1 MKRTGIIAFTEHGC
15 VLGEKLLRDLQ
26 KQDQEIYG
34 FVKSKYVDLP
44 ERHSFQKVTG
54 TLREWAEE
62 WIPKLD
68 GIIFFSATGIAVR
81 TIAPFVVSKK
91 TDPAVVVIDEQGNYA
106 ISLLSGHLGGA
117 NELAKFAAESIGA
130 VPVITTGTDVNH
142 TFAVDVFAR
151 KNNLVI
157 ADMRLAKEMAALLIR
172 GKTITWGAGEGFV
185 YPKGQNIP
193 LQLQFQETESPDGKK
208 GTLWF
213 AIPQSDGADS
223 SSVSEKC
230 VSRRR
235 LQETYAGRK
244 NRNADPNLSVR
255 SRNIHNT
262 NPAGSQYRSEK
273 RGAGTAGV
281 LWKVSNPFCD
291 LQQRRAGK
299 SKGNLY
305 PVCIC
310 QQDHRCGQCMRTKC
324 QPFQ

>member
-1 MKRTGIIAFTEHGC
+1 MKKTGIIAFTEHGC

-26 KQDQEIYG
+26 KQDQETYG

-68 GIIFFSATGIAVR
+68 GIVFFSATGIAVR

-185 YPKGQNIP
+185 YPK
-193 LQLQFQETESPDGKK
+193 
-208 GTLWF
+208 
-213 AIPQSDGADS
+213 
-223 SSVSEKC
+223 
-230 VSRRR
+230 
-235 LQETYAGRK
+235 
-244 NRNADPNLSVR
+244 
-255 SRNIHNT
+255 
-262 NPAGSQYRSEK
+262 
-273 RGAGTAGV
+273 
-281 LWKVSNPFCD
+281 
-291 LQQRRAGK
+291 
-299 SKGNLY
+299 
-305 PVCIC
+305 
-310 QQDHRCGQCMRTKC
+310 
-324 QPFQ
+324 

>member
-1 MKRTGIIAFTEHGC
+1 MKKTGIIAFTEHGC

-193 LQLQFQETESPDGKK
+193 LQVKK
-208 GTLWF
+208 
-213 AIPQSDGADS
+213 
-223 SSVSEKC
+223 E
-230 VSRRR
+230 
-235 LQETYAGRK
+235 
-244 NRNADPNLSVR
+244 R
-255 SRNIHNT
+255 SRILIALGKEHQREYMEQFLGQEKEVLFEEQQT
-262 NPAGSQYRSEK
+262 VEGQEYWTGHTMEYLKIAVISEENLENK
-273 RGAGTAGV
+273 RVMVQLREMIGQ
-281 LWKVSNPFCD
+281 D
-291 LQQRRAGK
+291 LILAER
-299 SKGNLY
+299 
-305 PVCIC
+305 
-310 QQDHRCGQCMRTKC
+310 
-324 QPFQ
+324 

>member
-1 MKRTGIIAFTEHGC
+1 M
-15 VLGEKLLRDLQ
+15 
-26 KQDQEIYG
+26 
-34 FVKSKYVDLP
+34 
-44 ERHSFQKVTG
+44 
-54 TLREWAEE
+54 
-62 WIPKLD
+62 
-68 GIIFFSATGIAVR
+68 
-81 TIAPFVVSKK
+81 
-91 TDPAVVVIDEQGNYA
+91 IDEQGNYA

-213 AIPQSDGADS
+213 AIPQSDGKRGADS

-281 LWKVSNPFCD
+281 L
-291 LQQRRAGK
+291 
-299 SKGNLY
+299 
-305 PVCIC
+305 
-310 QQDHRCGQCMRTKC
+310 
-324 QPFQ
+324 